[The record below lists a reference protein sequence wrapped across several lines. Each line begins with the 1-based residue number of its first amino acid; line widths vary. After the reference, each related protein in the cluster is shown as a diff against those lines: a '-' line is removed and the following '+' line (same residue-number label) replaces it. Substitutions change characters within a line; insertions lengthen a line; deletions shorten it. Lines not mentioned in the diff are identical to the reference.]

1 MYRLH
6 IDIPLGPNE
15 NDAIQQVEDL
25 MQSHF
30 ADIDAKEKIK
40 YLMGNVDQVNYRLG
54 HDEDRQKSNY
64 MKKTENGH
72 VTNKKCRIEF
82 NPTNA
87 NPLNVDPNQETFG
100 WVGDM
105 TL

>member
-25 MQSHF
+25 MHWHF
-30 ADIDAKEKIK
+30 ADVDAKEKIK
-40 YLMGNVDQVNYRLG
+40 YLMGNVDLINYRLG

-64 MKKTENGH
+64 LDKNENGH
-72 VTNKKCRIEF
+72 VTNKKSRISLSDSADDTQEEF
-82 NPTNA
+82 DW
-87 NPLNVDPNQETFG
+87 VDKMEI
-100 WVGDM
+100 
-105 TL
+105 